1 MDKFYDPDIVDAI
14 DKYAVIDKY
23 EWAITDNSHI
33 GRTHT
38 KWNEIYNV
46 TETQTGKG
54 VSSPNIGIS
63 GHYRNLACD
72 YYRTCCI
79 QDTSL
84 SVLFQQVT
92 KTDTY

>member
-38 KWNEIYNV
+38 KWNEVTGV
-46 TETQTGKG
+46 TETQGGKG
-54 VSSPNIGIS
+54 VRSPNIDTS
-63 GHYRNLACD
+63 GHYRNLMFH
-72 YYRTCCI
+72 YFR
-79 QDTSL
+79 
-84 SVLFQQVT
+84 
-92 KTDTY
+92 